1 MSASSN
7 ESVLSRLG
15 RLDPLAPDR
24 AHARRIR
31 RQCHLALNPSHQ
43 GKATDSGQAVA
54 RIVEA
59 AVLGAFSLVYLVI
72 VAQHALA
79 MYGAP

>member
-1 MSASSN
+1 MSASST

-15 RLDPLAPDR
+15 RLDPLSPDR

-31 RQCHLALNPSHQ
+31 RQCHLALNGSRLGRAADP
-43 GKATDSGQAVA
+43 GQAVA

-59 AVLGAFSLVYLVI
+59 AVFGGFSLVYLVI